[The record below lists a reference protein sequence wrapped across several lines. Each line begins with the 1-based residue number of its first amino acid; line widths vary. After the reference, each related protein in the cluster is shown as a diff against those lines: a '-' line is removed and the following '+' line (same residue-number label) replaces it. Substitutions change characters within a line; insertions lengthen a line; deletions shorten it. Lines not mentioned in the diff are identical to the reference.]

1 MHLAVMSL
9 MHGVPAVTVA
19 TQGKVEGLM
28 ELVGAPEL
36 CVATDAIASTLP
48 RAAGEAADAADALRE
63 RIEAAL
69 PRVLELA
76 GRNLDGL
83 PVVRT
88 VTSG

>member
-36 CVATDAIASTLP
+36 CVPTDAIATTLP
-48 RAAGEAADAADALRE
+48 RVAGEAADAAEASSA
-63 RIEAAL
+63 RIDAAL
-69 PRVLELA
+69 TRVLELA

-83 PVVRT
+83 AVVRP
-88 VTSG
+88 VTSR